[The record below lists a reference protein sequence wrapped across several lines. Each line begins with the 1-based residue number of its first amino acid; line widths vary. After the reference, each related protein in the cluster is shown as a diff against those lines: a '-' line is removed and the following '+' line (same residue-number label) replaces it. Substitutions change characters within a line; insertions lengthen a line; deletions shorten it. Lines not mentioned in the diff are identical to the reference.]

1 MQGGILLA
9 EIIFQFITYVLAI
22 YGLINLVVNI
32 SDLFYKK
39 SYSKNIKIKAVLF
52 VKNCED
58 VIEGVIRNIF
68 IGDFLRKIMSSGSLT
83 VVDMGS
89 TDKTLDILQR
99 IERDYDTV
107 DVLKESEKE
116 KVFDFFSEIPKEK

>member
-1 MQGGILLA
+1 MA

-32 SDLFYKK
+32 SGLFYKK
-39 SYSKNIKIKAVLF
+39 SYSKDIKIKAVLF

-68 IGDFLRKIMSSGSLT
+68 IGDFLRKVMSNRNLT

-89 TDKTLDILQR
+89 TDRTLDILEI
-99 IERDYDTV
+99 IERDYDAV
-107 DVLKESEKE
+107 EVLKESEKE
-116 KVFDFFSEIPKEK
+116 KVFDFFDEIPEEK